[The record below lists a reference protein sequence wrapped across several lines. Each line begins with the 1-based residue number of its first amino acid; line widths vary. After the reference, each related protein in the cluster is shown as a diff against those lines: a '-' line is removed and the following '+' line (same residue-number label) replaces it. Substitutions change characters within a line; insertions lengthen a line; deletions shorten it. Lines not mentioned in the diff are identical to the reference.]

1 MFCPKCGTQL
11 PDNAEFCTGCGAKL
25 SNAPTAKEPFKLPTY
40 RELLSLAFA
49 TIIFI
54 LAFTPYID
62 MGPSVS
68 MLAIKAF
75 TLGDAL
81 LGIAKIF
88 NIISLFIYIG
98 YVAVSFIDLGIP
110 SAIKKFIPL
119 GFYGLFCFSQLFVF
133 IFCIANK
140 GVTMGAAWYV
150 IMAFLACAVVYELVP
165 KLFKVEDK

>member
-25 SNAPTAKEPFKLPTY
+25 SNGPVAREAFKLPTY

-49 TIIFI
+49 TVIFI
-54 LAFTPYID
+54 LSFVPYID
-62 MGPSVS
+62 ANFSIS
-68 MLAIKAF
+68 MLSVEAF
-75 TLGDAL
+75 QASAL

-88 NIISLFIYIG
+88 CIMSLIVFIG
-98 YVAVSFIDLGIP
+98 YIVVSFMDLGIP
-110 SAIKKFIPL
+110 SAIKKLVPL

-140 GVTMGAAWYV
+140 GVTMGAAWY
-150 IMAFLACAVVYELVP
+150 IMMLFFALAVVYQFVP
-165 KLFKVEDK
+165 QLFKIEDK